1 MTDWGVAEKNGQGG
15 KDKRRKWYKNR
26 GMRYKV
32 EGSKDDRYAQYI
44 PLKNHA
50 INIKVLDGI
59 NISFVLQS
67 IVHI

>member
-26 GMRYKV
+26 DMRYKV

-44 PLKNHA
+44 PLL
-50 INIKVLDGI
+50 VYP
-59 NISFVLQS
+59 
-67 IVHI
+67 VHFIFSHSQNEIEFW